1 MLEENT
7 MDGFSVSNADKFL
20 NSGGLRELK
29 TSVID
34 GGQQPGLS
42 GIPTSGD
49 AKSFAETLKDAVKE
63 TNQLQKVADQKM
75 QDLATGRTDNIPEV
89 MIAAEKADISLRL
102 MVQVRNKVI
111 DAYQEIMKMQV

>member
-1 MLEENT
+1 
-7 MDGFSVSNADKFL
+7 MDGFSVSNASQFI

-29 TSVID
+29 TSMVEGD
-34 GGQQPGLS
+34 QAQNRS
-42 GIPTSGD
+42 GISTGNES
-49 AKSFAETLKDAVKE
+49 KSFADMLKDAVKE
-63 TNQLQKVADQKM
+63 TNHLQKVADQKM

-89 MIAAEKADISLRL
+89 MIAAEKADIGLRL